1 VLACDR
7 HDREAGAASGRAS
20 ASVAAVGLLSV
31 PYAPP
36 GGPRPTDAF
45 AKVGGAEEFYVS
57 YFQTPGRAEAEIE
70 LDVRGWLA
78 GFYAGL
84 SGGAPAPQ
92 DGGSLAGGPGL
103 G

>member
-1 VLACDR
+1 M
-7 HDREAGAASGRAS
+7 
-20 ASVAAVGLLSV
+20 
-31 PYAPP
+31 
-36 GGPRPTDAF
+36 
-45 AKVGGAEEFYVS
+45 S

-92 DGGSLAGGPGL
+92 DGGHRAGGPGL